1 MEWALVQEISI
12 AGGSV
17 VAFAVAMFFVF
28 RR

>member
-17 VAFAVAMFFVF
+17 VALAVALFFVF
-28 RR
+28 KH